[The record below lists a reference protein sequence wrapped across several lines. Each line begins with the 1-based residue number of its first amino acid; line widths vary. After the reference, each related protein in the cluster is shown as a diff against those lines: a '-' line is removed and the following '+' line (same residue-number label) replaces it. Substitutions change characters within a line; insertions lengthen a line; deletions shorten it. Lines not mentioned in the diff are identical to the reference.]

1 MAIDKKKL
9 KNLDLWGKDD
19 TAVTTTTGKTYKM
32 SQVGTKNYT
41 VNQQKAAENKA
52 AMAKAEQV
60 HQAAQAKAQQQQ
72 KAQQKAQIKTTA
84 ADRVK
89 QSLLSMPEM
98 RDYTRESVQPDK
110 YDTTPGTLPKIKN
123 VLRRADNAGASILAK
138 QLGSKEAAIKTA
150 AIGVKSKATSLL
162 GGNESDRYKR
172 QMSALSSK
180 YGVRAAAMPEYKLAQ
195 LNYNNALAKEKI
207 KSRQDIL
214 KATKSADDYKTARNA
229 ALDGLTGG
237 KRTAANFLMGA
248 GDMGADI
255 ALLGATGAVGGAAA
269 MGLGAMGDKAR
280 QVALK
285 GGTVDDAVKAGLL
298 SGGVSAAVNYVVPKA
313 LGKVGALAP
322 KALPTYRNS
331 ILAGEDLI
339 RSGNSGYISG
349 LKGLNSELAKTV
361 LSNAAKE
368 GVHGSAFGVANTL
381 GQGAANALLGEQT
394 GITPGSLAREA
405 GTGFIMGAGMGG
417 IRGGI
422 GAYGASRGNKAY
434 AEGFADEYNKHYDE
448 LRGDLRK
455 GLLDRQVQQ
464 TPLMLGTTKGT
475 LGEKIVND
483 AKNTPLLIGTTK
495 PKFEPDF
502 YANGNGSIFSADAEG
517 TAAYENSHNIPRTPL
532 LEGDITNP
540 NVDFVVGSAGTVET
554 NNATDYANAVNQFNN
569 KTESERQAA
578 RNLYANRARMATE
591 YGLPNNLGEGFVNPT
606 DPIAADTDPRSTIKY
621 YSDGKGQV
629 TLFDVPYE
637 GIEEPSGHYPIYNGR
652 QLLRSDR
659 TPDYAASK
667 GTKEE
672 FSRRNIIDNRKNII
686 NNRPPENEPTANE
699 PYPVYDGK
707 QSLVGGKTL
716 GGKINNTWA
725 KINAER
731 NTTPGELPTGTAPKT
746 ENITANSKANTVTD
760 TTPGNLP
767 KSKIKSEP
775 QPTEAYNTRRNRQA
789 GNDYD
794 EFKAS
799 NWEGLSREE
808 VNKKIIECNKNIEAL
823 DKEITKSIREEKKE
837 FRGGKYT
844 EAKSILRHTQMLS
857 NSDEIDYQKEM
868 RDSLF
873 MYRDSLDK
881 RATGT
886 KQRNTTPGE
895 LPTYGKGT
903 VGAAEAK
910 ATEPQME
917 IPESAVKGIEGIENG
932 MKSTPPTKQIKDVSN
947 PNNLGFAD
955 MTLTTEGNKILQKA
969 RKAYQ
974 TTVSGQAPL
983 ERMDSKINKI
993 IKKANKNGANIEETP
1008 EINEFTQLVRQAG
1021 GTTDTILEKAL
1032 YDSTGEKVS
1041 DTSFES
1047 LVRNVPKEVRG
1058 KFNTYLQESH
1068 NIARQAQNKPVTSH
1082 TADESR
1088 QIVADLE
1095 KYNPDFKKYKTDL
1108 QNYWKEFGQKW
1119 YVDTG
1124 LLTQE
1129 QFDNFQKM
1137 YPDYI
1142 PTFRVDKSNAL
1153 GGIAGK
1159 KVHTPNAVGKAK
1171 GSIAEVLP
1179 FEESFPI
1186 KINQAVKAVRKND
1199 LYKAIGDTIEQY
1211 PEEMAKM
1218 GVVKGEVTKETLE
1231 SYKTLFDEGA
1241 NDTLKELGDGNFSLS
1256 YYKNG
1261 EKHTLRISKD
1271 VFSAMRLLDNATGI
1285 ENELLKS
1292 VIVGM
1297 RKTTSPLK
1305 ASITGSNPVF
1315 ALANVMR
1322 DWQTYYMNTIA
1333 KNPIQATSNLFK
1345 AFATC
1350 LADPNNAA
1358 LGEYHAMGNNRSGFY
1373 NAKDGM
1379 TEAMKV
1385 KTPFNEKSLWGKFKY
1400 IAATPVR
1407 GINKLNGV
1415 TEEATRY
1422 AEYLNGKQI
1431 YGDTPSGRRKA
1442 SLAAADVTVNFSRN
1456 APATYVADSG
1466 TLYLNAG
1473 VQGLDKTA
1481 RQFKTHPIQTV
1492 LRGAAGLTI
1501 MQLMANF
1508 FGKDNPY
1515 YQELDQTTK
1524 DRYVCFGNPF
1534 DTDKKTGYAKTF
1546 IKIPKAEAYGALF
1559 CSLADRTM
1567 KYIETGDSETA
1578 YKGFGNVIKTN
1589 LLPSNPFSENL
1600 PTSILTELENNKDF
1614 AGRNIVSPTFING
1627 NVPPQYQYDAKTS
1640 GAARAIANVA
1650 NNIPLPNMTLT
1661 NALKSPQQTD
1671 YLLGQLGFVGSETK
1685 ALTSPKNQG
1694 ENWQE
1699 TLKNT
1704 LYNAGVDPYRQRF
1717 IADPVYNNKYTDEL
1731 YDAIDKTKEE
1741 VATDVYSGK
1750 VSSKAEKTGKN
1761 FAETSYN
1768 YASGLIKDIRTAEQD
1783 ILNSKGAYKDKDA
1796 KLKEGRTK
1804 MAAIAKKTLE
1814 EIPKM
1819 QRTVDN
1825 TLKKLDKNSDY
1836 AALSQDD
1843 KNKVR
1848 DSIIEYYNIKSK
1860 KAINSEYENTG
1871 DAKFDNMLDAG
1882 VPIQD
1887 AAVYKYNI
1895 NKTISQAK
1903 EDGLSQHKQKIQAA
1917 DYINSLGISANQK
1930 KVLENNYISD
1940 VQIIGDDIDFNY
1952 SGSKTDYEASKLS
1965 ESGQSFYSNV
1975 KQKGYTLEIAEK
1987 ALDIMNT
1994 TSADKGREYKKTEKL
2009 SDMQKQLGL
2018 TKTQAEYLWNA
2029 KYKKK

>member
-1 MAIDKKKL
+1 MATKRKL
-9 KNLDLWGKDD
+9 WSLDDEK
-19 TAVTTTTGKTYKM
+19 TVTTTTGKTYKM

-41 VNQQKAAENKA
+41 VNQKKAAENKA

-60 HQAAQAKAQQQQ
+60 HKQAQAKAQQQQ

-89 QSLLSMPEM
+89 KSLLSMPEM
-98 RDYTRESVQPDK
+98 TDYTRESVQPDK

-207 KSRQDIL
+207 KSRQAIL
-214 KATKSADDYKTARNA
+214 KATKSADDYKKFRNA

-285 GGTVDDAVKAGLL
+285 GGTVDDSVKAGLL
-298 SGGVSAAVNYVVPKA
+298 SGGVSAAVNYAVPKA

-405 GTGFIMGAGMGG
+405 GTGFIMGAGIGG

-483 AKNTPLLIGTTK
+483 AKNTPLALPKGADFTVDSEGNITK
-495 PKFEPDF
+495 FQNPTEPIKAYNDDKITKYEERNSKTVPSIDNVKYEESSNPYEDF
-502 YANGNGSIFSADAEG
+502 SRYLEAAEG
-517 TAAYENSHNIPRTPL
+517 TYSEDDIAKVKSMWADIDKNYNGNPSAYAIDIADKFEKLYKEEVNYLANKFYKYKPKGVDIIQVPSDSRSAILGTIPRRISNNDKWYSDAYKKYGHTPTKSDRL
-532 LEGDITNP
+532 
-540 NVDFVVGSAGTVET
+540 
-554 NNATDYANAVNQFNN
+554 DYAKNLI
-569 KTESERQAA
+569 ESDL
-578 RNLYANRARMATE
+578 N
-591 YGLPNNLGEGFVNPT
+591 
-606 DPIAADTDPRSTIKY
+606 
-621 YSDGKGQV
+621 DGKGV
-629 TLFDVPYE
+629 YASPELRELHNKFNDIIKYGRTLDGKYGSFQEATKDANNDYILHFGTKYE
-637 GIEEPSGHYPIYNGR
+637 GLP
-652 QLLRSDR
+652 
-659 TPDYAASK
+659 
-667 GTKEE
+667 
-672 FSRRNIIDNRKNII
+672 
-686 NNRPPENEPTANE
+686 EPTANE

-716 GGKINNTWA
+716 GGKINKAWTE
-725 KINAER
+725 K
-731 NTTPGELPTGTAPKT
+731 NTTPGELPTGTTPKT
-746 ENITANSKANTVTD
+746 ENITANSKAD
-760 TTPGNLP
+760 TM
-767 KSKIKSEP
+767 
-775 QPTEAYNTRRNRQA
+775 A
-789 GNDYD
+789 D
-794 EFKAS
+794 
-799 NWEGLSREE
+799 
-808 VNKKIIECNKNIEAL
+808 
-823 DKEITKSIREEKKE
+823 
-837 FRGGKYT
+837 
-844 EAKSILRHTQMLS
+844 
-857 NSDEIDYQKEM
+857 
-868 RDSLF
+868 
-873 MYRDSLDK
+873 
-881 RATGT
+881 
-886 KQRNTTPGE
+886 TTPGE

-1159 KVHTPNAVGKAK
+1159 KVHTPDAVGKAK
-1171 GSIAEVLP
+1171 GSTAEVLP

-1218 GVVKGEVTKETLE
+1218 GAVKGEVTKETLE

-1350 LADPNNAA
+1350 LADPNNAT

-1379 TEAMKV
+1379 TDAMKV
-1385 KTPFNEKSLWGKFKY
+1385 KTPFNEKSLWGKAKY

-1431 YGDTPSGRRKA
+1431 YGNTPSGRRKA

-1940 VQIIGDDIDFNY
+1940 VQIIGDNIDFNY

-1965 ESGQSFYSNV
+1965 QSGQSFYNDV

-2018 TKTQAEYLWNA
+2018 TKAQAEYLWNA

>member
-19 TAVTTTTGKTYKM
+19 TTVTTTTGKTYKM

-41 VNQQKAAENKA
+41 VNQKKATENKA

-60 HQAAQAKAQQQQ
+60 HKQAQAKAQQQQ

-89 QSLLSMPEM
+89 KSLLSMPEM
-98 RDYTRESVQPDK
+98 TDYTRESVQPDK

-180 YGVRAAAMPEYKLAQ
+180 YGVRAATMPEYKLAQ

-207 KSRQDIL
+207 KSRQAIL
-214 KATKSADDYKTARNA
+214 KATKSADDYKKFRNA

-285 GGTVDDAVKAGLL
+285 GGTTDDALKAGLL
-298 SGGVSAAVNYVVPKA
+298 SGGVSAAVNYAVPKA

-475 LGEKIVND
+475 LGEKIIND
-483 AKNTPLLIGTTK
+483 AKNTPLALSKGADFTVDSEGNITK
-495 PKFEPDF
+495 F
-502 YANGNGSIFSADAEG
+502 
-517 TAAYENSHNIPRTPL
+517 
-532 LEGDITNP
+532 
-540 NVDFVVGSAGTVET
+540 
-554 NNATDYANAVNQFNN
+554 Q
-569 KTESERQAA
+569 
-578 RNLYANRARMATE
+578 
-591 YGLPNNLGEGFVNPT
+591 NPT
-606 DPIAADTDPRSTIKY
+606 EPIKA
-621 YSDGKGQV
+621 V
-629 TLFDVPYE
+629 
-637 GIEEPSGHYPIYNGR
+637 EEKAL
-652 QLLRSDR
+652 Q
-659 TPDYAASK
+659 
-667 GTKEE
+667 
-672 FSRRNIIDNRKNII
+672 
-686 NNRPPENEPTANE
+686 EPKANE
-699 PYPVYDGK
+699 PYPLYDGK

-716 GGKINNTWA
+716 GGKINKAWA

-731 NTTPGELPTGTAPKT
+731 NTTPGELPTKTTPKA
-746 ENITANSKANTVTD
+746 EDITANSKADTMAD
-760 TTPGNLP
+760 TTPGELPVKTNENDTKNVVIKLKESIPEISKDKPVSVLTGKEFP
-767 KSKIKSEP
+767 KSEKKLTEQVGEFFRKIGNKVTRNNFGDVILDENGIQDSIAHGLGRAKSVTFAAVPDVIKS
-775 QPTEAYNTRRNRQA
+775 
-789 GNDYD
+789 
-794 EFKAS
+794 
-799 NWEGLSREE
+799 
-808 VNKKIIECNKNIEAL
+808 
-823 DKEITKSIREEKKE
+823 
-837 FRGGKYT
+837 GK
-844 EAKSILRHTQMLS
+844 Q
-857 NSDEIDYQKEM
+857 IDYQKNWKNRGYDTYVFAAPVKIGSQTGYVATVVRHNTKSNNYYLHEVIDSEGNIIKIKNGTDSSFKTR
-868 RDSLF
+868 RDTKGILNPGE
-873 MYRDSLDK
+873 LPAPK
-881 RATGT
+881 NIINENGT
-886 KQRNTTPGE
+886 NINTSGKKSTTPGE

-1218 GVVKGEVTKETLE
+1218 GAVKGEVTKETLE

-1241 NDTLKELGDGNFSLS
+1241 NETLKELGDGNFSLS

-1350 LADPNNAA
+1350 LADQNNAT

-1379 TEAMKV
+1379 TDAMKV
-1385 KTPFNEKSLWGKFKY
+1385 KTPFNEKSLWGKAKY

-1431 YGDTPSGRRKA
+1431 YGNTPSGRRKA

-1940 VQIIGDDIDFNY
+1940 VQIIGDNIDFNY

-1965 ESGQSFYSNV
+1965 QSGQSFYNDV

-2009 SDMQKQLGL
+2009 ADMRKQLGL
-2018 TKTQAEYLWNA
+2018 TKSQAEYLWNA

>member
-1 MAIDKKKL
+1 MATKRKL
-9 KNLDLWGKDD
+9 WSLDDEK
-19 TAVTTTTGKTYKM
+19 TVTTTTGKTYKM

-60 HQAAQAKAQQQQ
+60 HKQAQAKAQQQQ

-89 QSLLSMPEM
+89 KSLLSMPEM
-98 RDYTRESVQPDK
+98 TDYTRESVQPDK

-180 YGVRAAAMPEYKLAQ
+180 YGVRAATMPEYKLAQ

-207 KSRQDIL
+207 KSRQAIL

-237 KRTAANFLMGA
+237 KRTAMNFLMGA

-255 ALLGATGAVGGAAA
+255 ALLGATGVVGGAAA

-298 SGGVSAAVNYVVPKA
+298 SGGVSAAVNYAVPKA

-339 RSGNSGYISG
+339 RNGNSGYISG

-368 GVHGSAFGVANTL
+368 GVHGSAFGVANPL

-434 AEGFADEYNKHYDE
+434 AEGFANEYNKHYDE

-455 GLLDRQVQQ
+455 GLLDRQVQK
-464 TPLMLGTTKGT
+464 TPLMLGTTNGT

-483 AKNTPLLIGTTK
+483 AKNMPLLIGTTK

-540 NVDFVVGSAGTVET
+540 NVDFVVGSAGTVKT

-606 DPIAADTDPRSTIKY
+606 EPIAADTDPRSTIKY

-637 GIEEPSGHYPIYNGR
+637 GIEEPSVHYPIYNGR

-672 FSRRNIIDNRKNII
+672 FSRRNIIDSRKNII
-686 NNRPPENEPTANE
+686 NNRLPENEPAANE

-716 GGKINNTWA
+716 GGKINKTWA

-731 NTTPGELPTGTAPKT
+731 NTTPGELPTGTTPKT
-746 ENITANSKANTVTD
+746 ENITANSKAD
-760 TTPGNLP
+760 TM
-767 KSKIKSEP
+767 
-775 QPTEAYNTRRNRQA
+775 A
-789 GNDYD
+789 D
-794 EFKAS
+794 
-799 NWEGLSREE
+799 
-808 VNKKIIECNKNIEAL
+808 
-823 DKEITKSIREEKKE
+823 
-837 FRGGKYT
+837 
-844 EAKSILRHTQMLS
+844 
-857 NSDEIDYQKEM
+857 
-868 RDSLF
+868 
-873 MYRDSLDK
+873 
-881 RATGT
+881 
-886 KQRNTTPGE
+886 TTPGE

-1108 QNYWKEFGQKW
+1108 QNYWKECRH
-1119 YVDTG
+1119 
-1124 LLTQE
+1124 
-1129 QFDNFQKM
+1129 
-1137 YPDYI
+1137 
-1142 PTFRVDKSNAL
+1142 RV
-1153 GGIAGK
+1153 
-1159 KVHTPNAVGKAK
+1159 
-1171 GSIAEVLP
+1171 
-1179 FEESFPI
+1179 
-1186 KINQAVKAVRKND
+1186 IN
-1199 LYKAIGDTIEQY
+1199 T
-1211 PEEMAKM
+1211 
-1218 GVVKGEVTKETLE
+1218 
-1231 SYKTLFDEGA
+1231 
-1241 NDTLKELGDGNFSLS
+1241 
-1256 YYKNG
+1256 
-1261 EKHTLRISKD
+1261 
-1271 VFSAMRLLDNATGI
+1271 
-1285 ENELLKS
+1285 
-1292 VIVGM
+1292 
-1297 RKTTSPLK
+1297 
-1305 ASITGSNPVF
+1305 
-1315 ALANVMR
+1315 
-1322 DWQTYYMNTIA
+1322 
-1333 KNPIQATSNLFK
+1333 
-1345 AFATC
+1345 
-1350 LADPNNAA
+1350 
-1358 LGEYHAMGNNRSGFY
+1358 
-1373 NAKDGM
+1373 
-1379 TEAMKV
+1379 
-1385 KTPFNEKSLWGKFKY
+1385 
-1400 IAATPVR
+1400 
-1407 GINKLNGV
+1407 
-1415 TEEATRY
+1415 
-1422 AEYLNGKQI
+1422 
-1431 YGDTPSGRRKA
+1431 
-1442 SLAAADVTVNFSRN
+1442 
-1456 APATYVADSG
+1456 
-1466 TLYLNAG
+1466 
-1473 VQGLDKTA
+1473 
-1481 RQFKTHPIQTV
+1481 
-1492 LRGAAGLTI
+1492 
-1501 MQLMANF
+1501 
-1508 FGKDNPY
+1508 
-1515 YQELDQTTK
+1515 
-1524 DRYVCFGNPF
+1524 
-1534 DTDKKTGYAKTF
+1534 
-1546 IKIPKAEAYGALF
+1546 
-1559 CSLADRTM
+1559 
-1567 KYIETGDSETA
+1567 
-1578 YKGFGNVIKTN
+1578 
-1589 LLPSNPFSENL
+1589 
-1600 PTSILTELENNKDF
+1600 
-1614 AGRNIVSPTFING
+1614 
-1627 NVPPQYQYDAKTS
+1627 
-1640 GAARAIANVA
+1640 
-1650 NNIPLPNMTLT
+1650 
-1661 NALKSPQQTD
+1661 
-1671 YLLGQLGFVGSETK
+1671 
-1685 ALTSPKNQG
+1685 
-1694 ENWQE
+1694 
-1699 TLKNT
+1699 
-1704 LYNAGVDPYRQRF
+1704 
-1717 IADPVYNNKYTDEL
+1717 
-1731 YDAIDKTKEE
+1731 
-1741 VATDVYSGK
+1741 
-1750 VSSKAEKTGKN
+1750 
-1761 FAETSYN
+1761 
-1768 YASGLIKDIRTAEQD
+1768 
-1783 ILNSKGAYKDKDA
+1783 
-1796 KLKEGRTK
+1796 
-1804 MAAIAKKTLE
+1804 
-1814 EIPKM
+1814 
-1819 QRTVDN
+1819 RTV
-1825 TLKKLDKNSDY
+1825 
-1836 AALSQDD
+1836 
-1843 KNKVR
+1843 
-1848 DSIIEYYNIKSK
+1848 
-1860 KAINSEYENTG
+1860 
-1871 DAKFDNMLDAG
+1871 
-1882 VPIQD
+1882 
-1887 AAVYKYNI
+1887 
-1895 NKTISQAK
+1895 
-1903 EDGLSQHKQKIQAA
+1903 
-1917 DYINSLGISANQK
+1917 
-1930 KVLENNYISD
+1930 
-1940 VQIIGDDIDFNY
+1940 
-1952 SGSKTDYEASKLS
+1952 
-1965 ESGQSFYSNV
+1965 
-1975 KQKGYTLEIAEK
+1975 
-1987 ALDIMNT
+1987 
-1994 TSADKGREYKKTEKL
+1994 
-2009 SDMQKQLGL
+2009 
-2018 TKTQAEYLWNA
+2018 
-2029 KYKKK
+2029 